1 MAHKKIGWLANA
13 TMKDN
18 GIFASNGEAL
28 ISGKFDKAAQDAFN
42 GKAKKEV
49 KVEKPKAEKKESNI
63 KKIFKK

>member
-28 ISGKFDKAAQDAFN
+28 ISGKFDKSAQDAFN
-42 GKAKKEV
+42 GKAKK
-49 KVEKPKAEKKESNI
+49 EKPKAEKKESNI